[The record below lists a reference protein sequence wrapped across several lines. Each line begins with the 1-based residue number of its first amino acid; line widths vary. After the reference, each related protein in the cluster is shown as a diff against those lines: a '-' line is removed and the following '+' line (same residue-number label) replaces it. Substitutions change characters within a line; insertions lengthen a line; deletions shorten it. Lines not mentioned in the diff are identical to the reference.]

1 MEIVKKFYAI
11 GFAGILLEVF
21 GKNSVGNSKFM
32 SHFEWDSV
40 ISIGD
45 SDDLRQ
51 SIVKLCSG
59 VGENLRHHII
69 DFINQLMDFQHANI
83 LKPVDYADCFR
94 NFMDQYE
101 IYPIESQQKFNYIS
115 T

>member
-45 SDDLRQ
+45 SDDLRPQ
-51 SIVKLCSG
+51 RA
-59 VGENLRHHII
+59 NLEALFLT
-69 DFINQLMDFQHANI
+69 FICLI
-83 LKPVDYADCFR
+83 L
-94 NFMDQYE
+94 NL
-101 IYPIESQQKFNYIS
+101 
-115 T
+115 